1 MLQYIPNEQVWAKKL
16 KKGDHDG
23 NRRSSSS
30 WGNGEEKKARG
41 LEDEENKI
49 EGSPNDP
56 LYVSKQ
62 TYHIVISL
70 PSYVL

>member
-1 MLQYIPNEQVWAKKL
+1 MYQMKKFQRIKL
-16 KKGDHDG
+16 EKEDHDG
-23 NRRSSSS
+23 NRRSSNS

-41 LEDEENKI
+41 LEDEEKKI

-62 TYHIVISL
+62 TYHKVISL

>member
-1 MLQYIPNEQVWAKKL
+1 MSKFRWKKL
-16 KKGDHDG
+16 EKEDHDG
-23 NRRSSSS
+23 NRRSSNS

-41 LEDEENKI
+41 LEDEEKKI

-56 LYVSKQ
+56 LYVSEQ

-70 PSYVL
+70 PSDVL

>member
-1 MLQYIPNEQVWAKKL
+1 MNEKKTQ
-16 KKGDHDG
+16 KEDHDG
-23 NRRSSSS
+23 NRRSCSS

-41 LEDEENKI
+41 LEDEEKKI

-70 PSYVL
+70 PSNVL